1 VPFVHDGVIRFLLLL
16 PLAVVVAAPAL
27 HAQTGW
33 SYEDRRDGV
42 HLRVLRNYELPEGAT
57 AREPIVVI
65 GGSARIDGRAED
77 DVVVIGGSVR
87 VGKSAVIRGDVR
99 SFGGNTIIDPGAQ
112 VTGSVDSTLIVG
124 PDFDIGVGPV
134 IAGWWP
140 ALALGA
146 TILRLGLV
154 LVIGILLTLV
164 TPQWIQGLAMRV
176 SSSPIAAGSIG
187 VAGEILFIPSMVA
200 VAAAL
205 IMSIVGVLLL
215 LAFPLV
221 LGAAALL
228 WVAGFTAVAIAI
240 GSGLRGRRVDAS
252 RPRVFDL
259 LIGFTAITGVTLVAQ
274 GMVLSPGW
282 GGSMF
287 WGMRTVGLVIEWLA
301 WTVGLGA
308 GLASLLGG
316 RQALMPPPVPWAAPA
331 PSQS

>member
-1 VPFVHDGVIRFLLLL
+1 MLG
-16 PLAVVVAAPAL
+16 LAVVVVAPSL
-27 HAQTGW
+27 HAQLGRSHEGTPLRHYGRHL
-33 SYEDRRDGV
+33 DRHDGV
-42 HLRVLRNYELPEGAT
+42 HLRVLRDYELPEGAT

-65 GGSARIDGRAED
+65 GASARIDGRAED

-87 VGKSAVIRGDVR
+87 VGPSAVIKGDVT
-99 SFGGNTIIDPGAQ
+99 SIGGNTIIDPRAQ
-112 VTGSVDSTLIVG
+112 VTGTVDSTLIVG
-124 PDFDIGVGPV
+124 PDFDPGIGPV
-134 IAGWWP
+134 VDGWWP

-164 TPQWIQGLAMRV
+164 APQWIQGLAMRV
-176 SSSPIAAGSIG
+176 SSAPVAAGGIG
-187 VAGEILFIPSMVA
+187 IAGEILFIPSMIA
-200 VAAAL
+200 VATAL
-205 IMSIVGVLLL
+205 IMSVVGVLLL

-228 WVAGFTAVAIAI
+228 WVAGFTAVAVAI
-240 GSGLRGRRVDAS
+240 GSSVRGRRVDAS

-259 LIGFTAITGVTLVAQ
+259 LIGFTAITAVTLIAQ
-274 GMVLSPGW
+274 AMVLSPGW
-282 GGSMF
+282 GGSML
-287 WGMRTVGLVIEWLA
+287 RTVGLVIEWLA

-316 RQALMPPPVPWAAPA
+316 RQALLPPPIPFATPA